1 MCKPNGEAATPVEC
15 PYRGDCRLCPTL
27 SVVPASAGETAEHIA
42 GILRQNDPDSQ
53 LRLTLVQMFCANLNT
68 DAKR

>member
-1 MCKPNGEAATPVEC
+1 MCKQTGEAAMQVEC

-27 SVVPASAGETAEHIA
+27 SVVPAAGETAEHIG

-53 LRLTLVQMFCANLNT
+53 LRLALVQMFCATLNT

>member
-1 MCKPNGEAATPVEC
+1 MCKPNGATAMPVEC

-27 SVVPASAGETAEHIA
+27 SVVPAAGEIAEHIG

-53 LRLTLVQMFCANLNT
+53 LRLALVQMFCATLNT
-68 DAKR
+68 DVKR